1 LWKRPTTPDSIAS
14 ASPRATIT
22 AAISVGRERIRF
34 LAAATVTPRRS
45 VSAW

>member
-1 LWKRPTTPDSIAS
+1 MPTIPLTIAS

-34 LAAATVTPRRS
+34 LAADGVTPRRA